1 MSMSTKEAAEFY
13 GDTAAEWL
21 RRWDAG
27 ETVWSVEM
35 GGLGPGYEQC
45 IQITAAEIVRF
56 CLANAITENRQEHAF
71 RHMHECPTVKAL
83 GLSGAQAGAALHLA
97 FALLD
102 RGPAGI
108 MVEVDAE
115 RRIQV
120 CRVFPADAAGE
131 PRHA

>member
-35 GGLGPGYEQC
+35 GSLDPGYEQC
-45 IQITAAEIVRF
+45 IQIAAAEIVRV
-56 CLANAITENRQEHAF
+56 CLAEAITEHRLDRAK
-71 RHMHECPTVKAL
+71 RHLRNCPTVTAL
-83 GLSGAQAGAALHLA
+83 GLSGAQASAALHLS

-108 MVEVDAE
+108 MGEVDE
-115 RRIQV
+115 DRRIQV
-120 CRVFPADAAGE
+120 CRVFPADAAGD
-131 PRHA
+131 

>member
-1 MSMSTKEAAEFY
+1 MITKEAAEFY

-35 GGLGPGYEQC
+35 GGIGPAYEQC
-45 IQITAAEIVRF
+45 IQVAVAEIVRF
-56 CLANAITENRQEHAF
+56 CLANAITENRVGRAKHHL
-71 RHMHECPTVKAL
+71 RHCPTVKAL
-83 GLSGAQAGAALHLA
+83 GLSGAQADAALHLA

-108 MVEVDAE
+108 MVEVDE
-115 RRIQV
+115 DRRIQV

-131 PRHA
+131 SRHA